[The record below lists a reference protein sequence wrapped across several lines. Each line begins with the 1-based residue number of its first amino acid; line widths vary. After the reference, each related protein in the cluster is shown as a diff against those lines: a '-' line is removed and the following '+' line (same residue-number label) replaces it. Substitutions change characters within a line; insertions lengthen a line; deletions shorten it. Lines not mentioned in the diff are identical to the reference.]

1 MSVASSK
8 TFFPA
13 FLKTLGLLWG
23 FILTGLFL
31 DSNLMQQWIAEPQ
44 WIANTVMFIG
54 FFLCFKNVT
63 PRIKEQMI
71 TAVIIAV
78 IGEYLFSIA
87 LGMYTYRSEN
97 VPHYVPP
104 GHALVYVGVLY
115 FTKTAFTKLHRRLL
129 EKIFTIIVLVYAA
142 VFLIFENDVSGFLMT
157 VLTLLVLRKRPRER
171 LFYLN
176 MVCSYQVW
184 R

>member
-1 MSVASSK
+1 MTASTSK

-44 WIANTVMFIG
+44 WIANSVMFIG

-71 TAVIIAV
+71 TAVIIAF
-78 IGEYLFSIA
+78 IG
-87 LGMYTYRSEN
+87 
-97 VPHYVPP
+97 
-104 GHALVYVGVLY
+104 
-115 FTKTAFTKLHRRLL
+115 
-129 EKIFTIIVLVYAA
+129 
-142 VFLIFENDVSGFLMT
+142 
-157 VLTLLVLRKRPRER
+157 
-171 LFYLN
+171 
-176 MVCSYQVW
+176 
-184 R
+184 

>member
-1 MSVASSK
+1 MSVATSK
-8 TFFPA
+8 TLLPA
-13 FLKTLGLLWG
+13 FFKTLGLLWG

-31 DSNLMQQWIAEPQ
+31 DSNLMQQWMTKPQ

-87 LGMYTYRSEN
+87 LGMYTYRLEN

-129 EKIFTIIVLVYAA
+129 EKIFTIIVIVYAT
-142 VFLIFENDVSGFLMT
+142 VFLIFENEKVIIKFKFDMFIGLIIPSFDLHLMT
-157 VLTLLVLRKRPRER
+157 
-171 LFYLN
+171 FF
-176 MVCSYQVW
+176 
-184 R
+184 